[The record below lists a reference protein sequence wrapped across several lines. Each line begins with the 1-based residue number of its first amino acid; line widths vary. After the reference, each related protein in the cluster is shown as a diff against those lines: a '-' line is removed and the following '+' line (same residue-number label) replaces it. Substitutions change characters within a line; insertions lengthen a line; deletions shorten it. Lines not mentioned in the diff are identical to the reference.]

1 MGGILRNS
9 LGEIH
14 IAKEPLATI
23 AGRASVEC
31 YGIVG
36 MASKR
41 ATDGIIELLGKENL
55 SRGVKVH
62 TRGNEVDI
70 DIYIIVEYGV
80 SIPTVAKN
88 VMDRIRYNVEKFSG
102 MEVKN
107 VNIKVEGVRV

>member
-1 MGGILRNS
+1 MGGIFENS
-9 LGEIH
+9 LGTIH
-14 IAKEPLATI
+14 IADEVLATI

-62 TRGNEVDI
+62 TKGKEVDI

-80 SIPTVAKN
+80 CIPTVAKN
-88 VMDRIRYNVEKFSG
+88 VMDRIRYNVENFSG
-102 MEVKN
+102 MVVKD